1 LGFRL
6 PKKKKEK
13 LKAIQKTPCPKTVTE
28 IKAFLGLCN
37 FFPTHIKNFS
47 MVASPLD
54 GLTRKDKN
62 FDGTYSKEENEAFD
76 TLKKS
81 LDSEPVMAYPT
92 SDQTYELLVAWL
104 TNLEELEQF

>member
-1 LGFRL
+1 
-6 PKKKKEK
+6 
-13 LKAIQKTPCPKTVTE
+13 
-28 IKAFLGLCN
+28 
-37 FFPTHIKNFS
+37 

-76 TLKKS
+76 TLKKF